1 MRNSPAEAL
10 AAACTPTASVRC
22 VWQQLQAE
30 ARRAPQE
37 DSVLGPLIDRS
48 ILCRS
53 SFWQA
58 LSSLLSAKLS
68 IQTVSMDIWL
78 ECFAD
83 AHGPEA
89 EEAAKDD
96 LAATL
101 LRDPAAE
108 NLLVPFLCYKGFHAL
123 QCHRVAHQLWNARR
137 RTLARLLQSRVSEV
151 FGVDIHP
158 AVPVGRRVFI
168 DHATGI
174 VIGETASIGN
184 DVSILQKVTL
194 GGTGKEYGDRHP
206 KIRDRAFMQQARRY
220 WATLKSALPPPSA
233 LEASCLS
240 RFRLTPRSLAY
251 LLAFFARMDFDSAVW
266 NTVVN
271 LFEVC

>member
-10 AAACTPTASVRC
+10 AAVCTPTASVTC

-68 IQTVSMDIWL
+68 TQTVSMDIWL

-123 QCHRVAHQLWNARR
+123 QCHRVARQLWNARR

-206 KIRDRAFMQQARRY
+206 KIRDRAFIAAG
-220 WATLKSALPPPSA
+220 ATILGNIEIGFASTVGAGSVVLEPVPPYS
-233 LEASCLS
+233 
-240 RFRLTPRSLAY
+240 
-251 LLAFFARMDFDSAVW
+251 
-266 NTVVN
+266 TVVGVPARILRTN
-271 LFEVC
+271 GL